1 MIWLVMLLAVG
12 FLAYVVWPR
21 LTGVPRDRGLG
32 QRLNALLTVD
42 EQLERIECTTRVV
55 DETLGEVREVIGELA
70 TTIQQLNAS
79 LANLDFTMNHV
90 ADAASRVDKVAQR
103 AMPLLST
110 LEVVATPMTAVS
122 QAARRVR
129 RTNSSV
135 AGSAGRAAPALV
147 AAEAVVLPDDDTI
160 YLAVVEPSIEDDE
173 TMVLRPT

>member
-1 MIWLVMLLAVG
+1 MIWLVVLLAAAFV
-12 FLAYVVWPR
+12 AYVAWPR

-42 EQLERIECTTRVV
+42 EQLERIERTTAVV
-55 DETLGEVREVIGELA
+55 DETLTQVRDVVGELA
-70 TTIQQLNAS
+70 TTITQLNAS

-103 AMPLLST
+103 AMPLLAT

-129 RTNSSV
+129 RTNS
-135 AGSAGRAAPALV
+135 AARGGAPVLV
-147 AAEAVVLPDDDTI
+147 AAEAVVMPEDDTI
-160 YLAVVEPSIEDDE
+160 YLAVVDHELADDE
-173 TMVLRPT
+173 TMVLRPS